1 MKRAH
6 WVGIVILAMAAA
18 AAAQSSFAE
27 RVAAVLARPL
37 FRHATFGIELYSL
50 DRNEPLFRLNADQL
64 FTPASTTKLLT
75 EGSALALLGPQFRF
89 HTRVFAAGTIKKGE
103 LRGDLVLVASGD
115 PDLSSRLRPDGTLA
129 FENEDHA
136 YDGSPYT
143 RAVPGDPLMVLAEL
157 AHQVAA
163 RGVRKIKGRVLVDV
177 NLFPEGER
185 ELGTGTVI
193 SPICVNDNIV
203 DVTIG
208 PGAAPGA
215 PVTIHVSPATAYAR
229 FVNSAVTGAPNS
241 KPSIRWAADQREAD
255 GSHVISI
262 GGSFPQGTA
271 PILYAYAVPE
281 PSRFAEM
288 ALEQELRAAGIALA
302 PPKKPQAPDWPALER
317 WYTPGHQVAEHVSPP
332 FYEDVKVTLKV
343 SQNLHASMMPWVV
356 GATLSHAGANAEQA
370 GFDLERSFLEKA
382 GLDLSAASQG
392 DGAGGAQSAFFTPD
406 FMVHY
411 LAFIARQPD
420 FSLFYRALPI
430 LGRDG
435 TLWNIQV
442 LSPAAGHVHAKTGT
456 FAAYD
461 ALNRN
466 LMVTGKGLAGYMT
479 TLSGHHLAFALY
491 ANRVSVPMD
500 GPDPAEIVG
509 QALGEIADAA
519 YEVE

>member
-1 MKRAH
+1 M
-6 WVGIVILAMAAA
+6 
-18 AAAQSSFAE
+18 
-27 RVAAVLARPL
+27 
-37 FRHATFGIELYSL
+37 
-50 DRNEPLFRLNADQL
+50 
-64 FTPASTTKLLT
+64 
-75 EGSALALLGPQFRF
+75 
-89 HTRVFAAGTIKKGE
+89 
-103 LRGDLVLVASGD
+103 
-115 PDLSSRLRPDGTLA
+115 
-129 FENEDHA
+129 
-136 YDGSPYT
+136 
-143 RAVPGDPLMVLAEL
+143 
-157 AHQVAA
+157 
-163 RGVRKIKGRVLVDV
+163 
-177 NLFPEGER
+177 
-185 ELGTGTVI
+185 
-193 SPICVNDNIV
+193 
-203 DVTIG
+203 
-208 PGAAPGA
+208 
-215 PVTIHVSPATAYAR
+215 
-229 FVNSAVTGAPNS
+229 
-241 KPSIRWAADQREAD
+241 
-255 GSHVISI
+255 
-262 GGSFPQGTA
+262 
-271 PILYAYAVPE
+271 
-281 PSRFAEM
+281 
-288 ALEQELRAAGIALA
+288 
-302 PPKKPQAPDWPALER
+302 
-317 WYTPGHQVAEHVSPP
+317 AEHVSPP